1 MANTRVLLMANAVL
15 VVLGLSVPR
24 AQVAAQDISG
34 GRPVLEIGDAYR
46 SEEEAFGFIGTIEV
60 GPRGDIFVLDHFAKY
75 VSWFGPDGRFR
86 GRIGRSGAGPG
97 EFLDL
102 RSMAIDARNRL
113 HVYDI
118 RNNRISVY
126 SIDDS
131 IARYIEDQRLPERAH
146 GICTIGERRFVLLAR
161 RDTVLHELDA
171 SGRISR
177 SFGAAER
184 PDNDVARRMASS
196 LPTVQ
201 FYYNQAMMTCDAA
214 TGTIVLLHEQVP
226 IVRAFSIDG
235 GLRWRA
241 LLADYHGRELYRSP
255 MGNGF
260 GVRIDE
266 DYGDAHAGA
275 AVAVAPNG
283 RVVVTLWRGSP
294 EDREGSIE
302 ARILDLSTGRETSRS
317 VPVARFVRFD
327 RGRSYGFTQYPYPKV
342 TVY

>member
-1 MANTRVLLMANAVL
+1 
-15 VVLGLSVPR
+15 
-24 AQVAAQDISG
+24 
-34 GRPVLEIGDAYR
+34 
-46 SEEEAFGFIGTIEV
+46 
-60 GPRGDIFVLDHFAKY
+60 
-75 VSWFGPDGRFR
+75 
-86 GRIGRSGAGPG
+86 
-97 EFLDL
+97 
-102 RSMAIDARNRL
+102 
-113 HVYDI
+113 
-118 RNNRISVY
+118 
-126 SIDDS
+126 
-131 IARYIEDQRLPERAH
+131 
-146 GICTIGERRFVLLAR
+146 
-161 RDTVLHELDA
+161 
-171 SGRISR
+171 
-177 SFGAAER
+177 
-184 PDNDVARRMASS
+184 MASS